1 MENINKKQIS
11 QLEIIIFTIDKVKI
25 INEQLEQLYNEDPLQ
40 GWEKHKTKVKIEL
53 IDENSIITQK
63 PLKYNFDDLMEFKI
77 HIDELLENN
86 YIQESNSKHTSTAL

>member
-1 MENINKKQIS
+1 MENISKNQIT

-25 INEQLEQLYNEDPLQ
+25 INEQLELLYNENPLQ
-40 GWEKHKTKVKIEL
+40 GWEKHKMKVKIEL

-63 PLKYNFDDLMEFKI
+63 SLKYNFDDLKEFKI

-86 YIQESNSKHTSTAL
+86 YIQESNKNIQVQHL